1 MATTWLTYPVRFNT
15 LFNLVL
21 LQPDN
26 DNLGGDHEEAE
37 PCIQTEMLE
46 RYKEWCPTPQNLLP
60 DESVMECAL
69 DSHNFLP
76 AWHENKVVLRGNSWH
91 RVITYV
97 AQDAVQ
103 AIEGAGV
110 LQVALAKL
118 ATDSTLAIEV
128 WE

>member
-1 MATTWLTYPVRFNT
+1 MAHDEGALRLLDENVGMRWMAPSGDYMAYLPV
-15 LFNLVL
+15 
-21 LQPDN
+21 
-26 DNLGGDHEEAE
+26 
-37 PCIQTEMLE
+37 MLE

-91 RVITYV
+91 RVIPYV

-118 ATDSTLAIEV
+118 ATDSTIAIEV